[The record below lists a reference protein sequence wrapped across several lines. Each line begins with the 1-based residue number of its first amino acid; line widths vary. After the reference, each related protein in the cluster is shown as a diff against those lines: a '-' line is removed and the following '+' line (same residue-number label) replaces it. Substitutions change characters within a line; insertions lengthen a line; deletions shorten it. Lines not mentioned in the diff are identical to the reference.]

1 MTNPEQ
7 LNPVVA
13 AFEQWR
19 QTKNKHHTTIPT
31 PLRQQA
37 VALLDAYSSSK
48 ITAALRLSGAQIK
61 NWAGAHHVDEQ
72 PPVFVQLPPV
82 AELAPSSS
90 VMPHSIALHFSPWRA
105 IVALGGY
112 FPSAARCHHTGNE
125 HMIHLTADNHY
136 FSGHPACRFS
146 PRH

>member
-1 MTNPEQ
+1 MDQDFIMSKPDH
-7 LNPVVA
+7 LNRVIA

-19 QTKNKHHTTIPT
+19 QTKNKHQTIIPT

-48 ITAALRLSGAQIK
+48 ITAALRLSGSQLK
-61 NWAGAHHVDEQ
+61 SWAEVHHVDEQ

-90 VMPHSIALHFSPWRA
+90 VTPHSIALHFRHGGKLLLSGDISPALLGA
-105 IVALGGY
+105 II
-112 FPSAARCHHTGNE
+112 REMN
-125 HMIHLTADNHY
+125 I
-136 FSGHPACRFS
+136 
-146 PRH
+146 